1 MIRKL
6 LSSGMTV
13 GLVLLMGCA
22 DAPEKCNTNACSL
35 PRFGAASSPRASAD
49 KQWVP
54 AHRPIDAADGAPAPA
69 GQAAVEPPKATS
81 PASLPEA
88 VGLSVPTREN
98 AAEEPRS
105 DSSTPETGKKEPQST
120 VAEENPI
127 ARSSDNI
134 PVPPSPQVAA
144 QTASPEPTP
153 EVSQASW
160 KVPPA
165 EASDAPR
172 AEDVAASAQSSGADS
187 AAEAAL
193 KPAHAA
199 DYSWLTGEL
208 EHLLARNVWRLRY
221 APFDQEDRH
230 GGTVVLIGE
239 ALPVD
244 CKSGQIVH
252 VEGQLVNPD
261 SDEPRPTYWVRSFRV
276 LKAAPPDA
284 GE

>member
-6 LSSGMTV
+6 LGSGMTV
-13 GLVLLMGCA
+13 GLVLVMGCA

-69 GQAAVEPPKATS
+69 AQAAVESSKATS
-81 PASLPEA
+81 PSSLPEA

-105 DSSTPETGKKEPQST
+105 DISTPEPEKQEPQAS
-120 VAEENPI
+120 VAAENPI
-127 ARSSDNI
+127 ARSSENI
-134 PVPPSPQVAA
+134 PVPPSPQVAQQPA
-144 QTASPEPTP
+144 STEQTSGVA
-153 EVSQASW
+153 QASW
-160 KVPPA
+160 NVPPTA
-165 EASDAPR
+165 ASDAAR
-172 AEDVAASAQSSGADS
+172 AEDVAASAQRSGADS

-208 EHLLARNVWRLRY
+208 EHLLVRNVWRLRY

-276 LKAAPPDA
+276 LKAPPPDA